1 MNNRTT
7 FIIEPSNQKIDHT
20 TPVFFLGSC
29 FASEIGGKMAEGKMD
44 VLVNPSGAVYNP
56 ASVLNTLND
65 IITNRVFTEN
75 DIYQYQNEYLSFSHY
90 TSYTSD
96 NAGSLLEKVNSST
109 GVAYDFLKR
118 SQFLFITFGT
128 ARIYR
133 LIESGEIVANCH
145 RLPPSYFT
153 REVLSTKEITDH
165 WFDLIDR
172 LRIFNNNIKIIFT
185 ISPVRHWKDGPHG
198 NQVSKSILFL
208 AVEKLLEHPAVFG
221 YFPAYE
227 IIMDDLRDYRYYAED
242 MLHPS
247 QVAIDYIW
255 EAFSDCYF
263 DNKTLNLWN
272 EIYGVTKAMSHRF
285 ISDSISARKKFA
297 ISMLRQID
305 SIRSKNTDIDF
316 SREIN
321 YFEGITRG

>member
-1 MNNRTT
+1 
-7 FIIEPSNQKIDHT
+7 
-20 TPVFFLGSC
+20 
-29 FASEIGGKMAEGKMD
+29 
-44 VLVNPSGAVYNP
+44 
-56 ASVLNTLND
+56 
-65 IITNRVFTEN
+65 
-75 DIYQYQNEYLSFSHY
+75 
-90 TSYTSD
+90 
-96 NAGSLLEKVNSST
+96 
-109 GVAYDFLKR
+109 
-118 SQFLFITFGT
+118 
-128 ARIYR
+128 
-133 LIESGEIVANCH
+133 
-145 RLPPSYFT
+145 
-153 REVLSTKEITDH
+153 
-165 WFDLIDR
+165 
-172 LRIFNNNIKIIFT
+172 
-185 ISPVRHWKDGPHG
+185 
-198 NQVSKSILFL
+198 
-208 AVEKLLEHPAVFG
+208 
-221 YFPAYE
+221 
-227 IIMDDLRDYRYYAED
+227 MDDLRDYRYYAED

>member
-109 GVAYDFLKR
+109 GVAHDFLKR

-145 RLPPSYFT
+145 RLPPSYFI